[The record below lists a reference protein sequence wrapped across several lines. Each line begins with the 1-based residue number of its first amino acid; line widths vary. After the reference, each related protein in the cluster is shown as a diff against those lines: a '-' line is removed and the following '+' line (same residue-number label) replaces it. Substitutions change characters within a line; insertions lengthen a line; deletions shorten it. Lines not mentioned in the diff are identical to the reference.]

1 MFKLKID
8 PEKIIDYEN
17 SRRAEVN
24 KYYIVINRKALGTL
38 EREKTELELELA
50 KDFSFARLYGI
61 DHDDEDLTFKVGLS
75 IFNDEERSS
84 WCRCALYPIEE
95 LNYSFNKISQKE
107 RLEIIKKLREGK
119 DLSIF
124 A

>member
-1 MFKLKID
+1 MFKIKID
-8 PEKIIDYEN
+8 PEKVIDYEN
-17 SRRAEVN
+17 CEKAEVN
-24 KYYIVINRKALGTL
+24 KCYIVIDRRALGTL
-38 EREKTELELELA
+38 EKKKTELEFA

-61 DHDDEDLTFKVGLS
+61 DDDDNDLTFKVGLS
-75 IFNDEERSS
+75 IFDDEERSS

-95 LNYSFNKISQKE
+95 LNYSLNKISQKE